1 MPVAPRITVSIGTRR
16 VPVDEIADARLGT
29 ALRTAGLDIARK
41 VAAIR
46 CPVHKAAAKEVR
58 IHFDPHGSA
67 DLQYDSCCE
76 ELGERIGKSLA

>member
-1 MPVAPRITVSIGTRR
+1 MPITPRITVSVGTRR
-16 VPVDEIADARLGT
+16 VPIDELADARLGT

-41 VAAIR
+41 IAAIR
-46 CPVHKAAAKEVR
+46 CPVHEAMATQVR

-76 ELGERIGKSLA
+76 KLGERIGECLA